1 MSNTPEWHGPGFDP
15 RAGTITGTSRWQ
27 SKGDT
32 LETTISNL
40 LRSLAEAIRPF
51 LGLDSIAA
59 VDPGDIEGLDD
70 LVEESV
76 GTYIENEGV
85 MTSTSFDADD
95 YDLVTEDNFDPSRYD
110 LLDETDISY
119 LIDQKVEEEVSSE
132 VEQGSTLSEAMAKY
146 PKSFDKLYISM
157 VKAGEAGGVL
167 DVILRRLA
175 GFMEKSQKLRK
186 QVKGALIYPA
196 AVITVAILIL
206 VVIMLFVV
214 PAFEKMFADI
224 GQALPAPTQ
233 LLLNTSQAIQ
243 TYWYLIPLIPI
254 FLMFIMKM
262 IARTEAGERW
272 IDTFKLRMPVFGNII
287 KKSSVARFC
296 RTLGTLIASGVPI
309 LEALRIVKDAVG
321 NVIISN
327 AIEDVHGSIR
337 EGDTI
342 ADPLRAS
349 GIFDELLVNMIDV
362 GEETGELDKML
373 MKIADNY
380 EADVDVAVEG
390 MSSLLEPLLIVG
402 MGLVVGFIVISLFL
416 PLVSIIKNIG

>member
-1 MSNTPEWHGPGFDP
+1 MPVFAFEAIKDDGQKVKSEVT
-15 RAGTITGTSRWQ
+15 AG
-27 SKGDT
+27 SKD
-32 LETTISNL
+32 
-40 LRSLAEAIRPF
+40 EAIRKIQDQ
-51 LGLDSIAA
+51 GLRPTRIKAQK
-59 VDPGDIEGLDD
+59 
-70 LVEESV
+70 EESKSRSV
-76 GTYIENEGV
+76 PGV
-85 MTSTSFDADD
+85 EKAPAKKKGGLFMGGVSSKDIVTFTTQLSTLQDAG
-95 YDLVTEDNFDPSRYD
+95 LPIVRSLKILEEQQKPGRFK
-110 LLDETDISY
+110 
-119 LIDQKVEEEVSSE
+119 DQLEEVSSE

-243 TYWYLIPLIPI
+243 PYWYLIPLIPI

>member
-1 MSNTPEWHGPGFDP
+1 MPVFAYEALKNDGQKVKSEVTADSKNEAIKKIQEQGLRPTSIVTQKGESQP
-15 RAGTITGTSRWQ
+15 RAVPGVEKAAKK
-27 SKGDT
+27 KGGGLLTRGVSSNDIVTFTTQLST
-32 LETTISNL
+32 LQDAGLPIV
-40 LRSLAEAIRPF
+40 RSLRILEEQQK
-51 LGLDSIAA
+51 
-59 VDPGDIEGLDD
+59 PGRFKEQL
-70 LVEESV
+70 
-76 GTYIENEGV
+76 
-85 MTSTSFDADD
+85 
-95 YDLVTEDNFDPSRYD
+95 
-110 LLDETDISY
+110 
-119 LIDQKVEEEVSSE
+119 EEVADE

-146 PKSFDKLYISM
+146 PRSFDKLYISM

-186 QVKGALIYPA
+186 KVKGALVYPI
-196 AVITVAILIL
+196 AVITVAIAIL
-206 VVIMLFVV
+206 VVIMIFVV
-214 PAFEKMFADI
+214 PAFEKMFQDI

-233 LLLNTSQAIQ
+233 MLLSASQAMA
-243 TYWYLIPLIPI
+243 WPNCLLIPVVPIVLI
-254 FLMFIMKM
+254 LIMKL
-262 IARTEAGERW
+262 IARTERGEKAL
-272 IDTFKLRMPVFGNII
+272 DAFKLRMPVFGNII

-321 NVIISN
+321 NVIIAN

-402 MGLVVGFIVISLFL
+402 MGLIVGFIVISLFL
-416 PLVSIIKNIG
+416 PLVSIIENIG

>member
-1 MSNTPEWHGPGFDP
+1 MPVFAFEAIKDDGQKVKSEVTAE
-15 RAGTITGTSRWQ
+15 
-27 SKGDT
+27 SKD
-32 LETTISNL
+32 
-40 LRSLAEAIRPF
+40 EAIRKIQDQ
-51 LGLDSIAA
+51 GLRPTRIKAQK
-59 VDPGDIEGLDD
+59 
-70 LVEESV
+70 EESKSRSV
-76 GTYIENEGV
+76 PGV
-85 MTSTSFDADD
+85 EKAPAKKKGGLFMGGVSSKDIVTFTTQLSTLQDAG
-95 YDLVTEDNFDPSRYD
+95 LPIVRSLKILEEQQKPGRFK
-110 LLDETDISY
+110 
-119 LIDQKVEEEVSSE
+119 DQLEEVSSE

-243 TYWYLIPLIPI
+243 TYWYLIPLIPV
-254 FLMFIMKM
+254 FLMLIMKM

-272 IDTFKLRMPVFGNII
+272 LDAFKLRMPVFGNII

>member
-1 MSNTPEWHGPGFDP
+1 MPVFAFEAIKNDGQKVKSEVTAESKDEAIKKIQGQGLRPTRIKAQKEESKSRSVPGIEKAPAKKKSGLFARGVSSTDIVTFTTQLSTLQD
-15 RAGTITGTSRWQ
+15 AGLPIV
-27 SKGDT
+27 
-32 LETTISNL
+32 
-40 LRSLAEAIRPF
+40 RSLKILEEQQK
-51 LGLDSIAA
+51 
-59 VDPGDIEGLDD
+59 PGRFKDQL
-70 LVEESV
+70 EE
-76 GTYIENEGV
+76 I
-85 MTSTSFDADD
+85 
-95 YDLVTEDNFDPSRYD
+95 
-110 LLDETDISY
+110 
-119 LIDQKVEEEVSSE
+119 SSE

-233 LLLNTSQAIQ
+233 LLLSTSQAIQ

-254 FLMFIMKM
+254 FLMTIMKL
-262 IARTEAGERW
+262 IARTEAGEKAL
-272 IDTFKLRMPVFGNII
+272 DAFKLRMPVFGNII

-321 NVIISN
+321 NVIIAN

-342 ADPLRAS
+342 ADPLRSS

>member
-1 MSNTPEWHGPGFDP
+1 MPVFAFEAIKNDGQKVKSEVTAESKDEAIKKIQGQGLRPTRIKAQKEESKSRSVPGVEKAPPKKKSGLFARGVSSNDIVTFTTQLSTLQD
-15 RAGTITGTSRWQ
+15 AGLPIV
-27 SKGDT
+27 
-32 LETTISNL
+32 
-40 LRSLAEAIRPF
+40 RSLKILEEQQK
-51 LGLDSIAA
+51 
-59 VDPGDIEGLDD
+59 PGR
-70 LVEESV
+70 
-76 GTYIENEGV
+76 
-85 MTSTSFDADD
+85 FK
-95 YDLVTEDNFDPSRYD
+95 
-110 LLDETDISY
+110 
-119 LIDQKVEEEVSSE
+119 DQLEEVSSE

-196 AVITVAILIL
+196 AVITVAVLIL

-233 LLLNTSQAIQ
+233 LLLSTSQAIQ

-254 FLMFIMKM
+254 FLMTIMKL
-262 IARTEAGERW
+262 IARTEAGEKAL
-272 IDTFKLRMPVFGNII
+272 DAFKLRMPVFGNII

-342 ADPLRAS
+342 ADPLRSS

>member
-1 MSNTPEWHGPGFDP
+1 MPVFAYEALNNDAQKVKGD
-15 RAGTITGTSRWQ
+15 ITADSKNEAIKLIQ
-27 SKGDT
+27 SKGLRPTRLQQQKGEPAKKAVPVVEQLAPKKKSALFKRGVRSHDIVTFTTQLST
-32 LETTISNL
+32 LQDAGLPIV
-40 LRSLAEAIRPF
+40 RSLKILEDQQKPGKFKDQLEAI
-51 LGLDSIAA
+51 
-59 VDPGDIEGLDD
+59 
-70 LVEESV
+70 
-76 GTYIENEGV
+76 
-85 MTSTSFDADD
+85 AD
-95 YDLVTEDNFDPSRYD
+95 
-110 LLDETDISY
+110 
-119 LIDQKVEEEVSSE
+119 E
-132 VEQGSTLSEAMAKY
+132 VEQGSTFSEALSKY
-146 PKSFDKLYISM
+146 PKSFNKLYISM
-157 VKAGEAGGVL
+157 VRAGEAGGVL

-175 GFMEKSQKLRK
+175 GFMEKSQKLRRK
-186 QVKGALIYPA
+186 VKGALIYPA
-196 AVITVAILIL
+196 AVITVAAAIL

-214 PAFEKMFADI
+214 PAFEKMFQDI

-233 LLLNTSQAIQ
+233 LLLTTSQTLQ
-243 TYWYLIPLIPI
+243 DWWFLLPLVPI
-254 FLMFIMKM
+254 FLVFSMKM
-262 IARTEAGERW
+262 IARTDRGEKALDR
-272 IDTFKLRMPVFGNII
+272 FKLKMPVFGNII

-309 LEALRIVKDAVG
+309 LEALRIVRDAVG
-321 NVIISN
+321 NVIIAN

-390 MSSLLEPLLIVG
+390 MSSLLEPVLIVG

-416 PLVSIIKNIG
+416 PLVSIIKNIQ

>member
-1 MSNTPEWHGPGFDP
+1 MPVFAFEAVKNDGQKVQSEVTAGSKDEAIKKIQDQGLRPTRIKAQKEESKSRAVPGVEKAPAKKKVGLFMGGVSSNDIVTFTTQLSTLQD
-15 RAGTITGTSRWQ
+15 AGLPIV
-27 SKGDT
+27 
-32 LETTISNL
+32 
-40 LRSLAEAIRPF
+40 RSLKILEEQQK
-51 LGLDSIAA
+51 
-59 VDPGDIEGLDD
+59 PGRFKNQL
-70 LVEESV
+70 
-76 GTYIENEGV
+76 
-85 MTSTSFDADD
+85 
-95 YDLVTEDNFDPSRYD
+95 
-110 LLDETDISY
+110 
-119 LIDQKVEEEVSSE
+119 EEVSSE

-233 LLLNTSQAIQ
+233 LLLSTSQAIQ

-254 FLMFIMKM
+254 FLMVVMKL
-262 IARTEAGERW
+262 IARTEAGEKAL
-272 IDTFKLRMPVFGNII
+272 DAFKLRMPVFGNII

>member
-1 MSNTPEWHGPGFDP
+1 MPVFAFEAVKNDGQKVQSEVTAGSKDEAIKKIQDQGLRPTRIKAQKEESKSRAVPGVEKAPAKKKAGLFARGVSSNDIVTFTTQLSTLQD
-15 RAGTITGTSRWQ
+15 AGLPIV
-27 SKGDT
+27 
-32 LETTISNL
+32 
-40 LRSLAEAIRPF
+40 RSLKILEEQQK
-51 LGLDSIAA
+51 
-59 VDPGDIEGLDD
+59 PGR
-70 LVEESV
+70 
-76 GTYIENEGV
+76 
-85 MTSTSFDADD
+85 FK
-95 YDLVTEDNFDPSRYD
+95 
-110 LLDETDISY
+110 
-119 LIDQKVEEEVSSE
+119 DQLEEVSSE

-233 LLLNTSQAIQ
+233 LLLSTSQAIQ

-254 FLMFIMKM
+254 FLMVIMKL
-262 IARTEAGERW
+262 IARTEAGEKAL
-272 IDTFKLRMPVFGNII
+272 DAFKLRMPVFGNII

-342 ADPLRAS
+342 ADPLRSS

>member
-1 MSNTPEWHGPGFDP
+1 MPVFAFEAIKNDGQKVKSEVTAESKDEAIKKIQGQGLRPTRITAQKEESKSRAVPGVEKAPAKKKAGRCARGVSSNDIVTFTTQLSTLQD
-15 RAGTITGTSRWQ
+15 AGLPIV
-27 SKGDT
+27 
-32 LETTISNL
+32 
-40 LRSLAEAIRPF
+40 RSLKILEEQQK
-51 LGLDSIAA
+51 
-59 VDPGDIEGLDD
+59 PGR
-70 LVEESV
+70 
-76 GTYIENEGV
+76 
-85 MTSTSFDADD
+85 FK
-95 YDLVTEDNFDPSRYD
+95 
-110 LLDETDISY
+110 
-119 LIDQKVEEEVSSE
+119 DQLEEVSSE

-233 LLLNTSQAIQ
+233 LLLSTSQAIQ

-254 FLMFIMKM
+254 FLMVIMKL
-262 IARTEAGERW
+262 IARTEAGEKAL
-272 IDTFKLRMPVFGNII
+272 DAFKLRMPVFGNII

-342 ADPLRAS
+342 ADPLRSS

-390 MSSLLEPLLIVG
+390 MSSLLEPLLSVG
-402 MGLVVGFIVISLFL
+402 RGLVVGFIVISLFL

>member
-1 MSNTPEWHGPGFDP
+1 MPVFAFEAIKDDGQKVKSEVT
-15 RAGTITGTSRWQ
+15 AG
-27 SKGDT
+27 SKD
-32 LETTISNL
+32 
-40 LRSLAEAIRPF
+40 EAIRKIQDQ
-51 LGLDSIAA
+51 GLRPTRIKAQK
-59 VDPGDIEGLDD
+59 
-70 LVEESV
+70 EESKSRSV
-76 GTYIENEGV
+76 PSVEKAPAKKKGGLFMGGV
-85 MTSTSFDADD
+85 SSKDIVTFTTQLSTLQDAG
-95 YDLVTEDNFDPSRYD
+95 LPIVRSLKILEEQQKPGRFK
-110 LLDETDISY
+110 
-119 LIDQKVEEEVSSE
+119 DQLEEVSSE

-262 IARTEAGERW
+262 IARTAAGERW
-272 IDTFKLRMPVFGNII
+272 IDMFKLRMPVFGNII

>member
-1 MSNTPEWHGPGFDP
+1 VSSKDIVTFTTQLSTLQD
-15 RAGTITGTSRWQ
+15 AGLPIV
-27 SKGDT
+27 
-32 LETTISNL
+32 
-40 LRSLAEAIRPF
+40 RSLKILEEQQK
-51 LGLDSIAA
+51 
-59 VDPGDIEGLDD
+59 PGR
-70 LVEESV
+70 
-76 GTYIENEGV
+76 
-85 MTSTSFDADD
+85 FK
-95 YDLVTEDNFDPSRYD
+95 
-110 LLDETDISY
+110 
-119 LIDQKVEEEVSSE
+119 DQLEEVSSE

-272 IDTFKLRMPVFGNII
+272 IDMFKLRMPVFGNII

>member
-1 MSNTPEWHGPGFDP
+1 MPVFAFEAIKDDGQKVKSEVT
-15 RAGTITGTSRWQ
+15 AG
-27 SKGDT
+27 SKD
-32 LETTISNL
+32 
-40 LRSLAEAIRPF
+40 EAIRKIQDQ
-51 LGLDSIAA
+51 GLRPTRIKAQK
-59 VDPGDIEGLDD
+59 
-70 LVEESV
+70 EESKSRSV
-76 GTYIENEGV
+76 PGV
-85 MTSTSFDADD
+85 EKAPAKKKGGLFMGGVSSKDIVTFTTQLSTLQDAG
-95 YDLVTEDNFDPSRYD
+95 LPIVRSLKILEEQQKPGRFK
-110 LLDETDISY
+110 
-119 LIDQKVEEEVSSE
+119 DQLEEVSSE

-224 GQALPAPTQ
+224 GQALPAPPQ

>member
-1 MSNTPEWHGPGFDP
+1 MPVFAYEAINND
-15 RAGTITGTSRWQ
+15 AQ
-27 SKGDT
+27 KVKGDVTADSKDQAIKLIQEKGLRPTRLQMQKDEPAKKRAIPGVEQAAPKKKGPLFKGGVKTADIVTFTTQLST
-32 LETTISNL
+32 LQDAGLPIV
-40 LRSLAEAIRPF
+40 RSLNILEEQQKPGRLKDELEAI
-51 LGLDSIAA
+51 S
-59 VDPGDIEGLDD
+59 E
-70 LVEESV
+70 
-76 GTYIENEGV
+76 
-85 MTSTSFDADD
+85 
-95 YDLVTEDNFDPSRYD
+95 
-110 LLDETDISY
+110 
-119 LIDQKVEEEVSSE
+119 E
-132 VEQGSTLSEAMAKY
+132 VEQGSTFSEALSKY
-146 PKSFDKLYISM
+146 PKSFNKLYISM

-186 QVKGALIYPA
+186 KVKGALIYPA
-196 AVITVAILIL
+196 AVITVAAAIL

-224 GQALPAPTQ
+224 GQSLPAPTQ
-233 LLLNTSQAIQ
+233 LLLSTSQAIQ
-243 TYWYLIPLIPI
+243 KYWFLLPGIPI
-254 FLMFIMKM
+254 LLVFSMKM
-262 IARTEAGERW
+262 IARTERGGRAL
-272 IDTFKLRMPVFGNII
+272 DAFKLKMPVFGNII

-309 LEALRIVKDAVG
+309 LEALRIVRDAVG
-321 NVIISN
+321 NIIISN
-327 AIEDVHGSIR
+327 AIEDVHSSIR

-390 MSSLLEPLLIVG
+390 MSSLLEPVLIVG
-402 MGLVVGFIVISLFL
+402 MGLVVGFIVVSLFL
-416 PLVSIIKNIG
+416 PLVSIIKNIQ

>member
-1 MSNTPEWHGPGFDP
+1 MPVFAYEAINND
-15 RAGTITGTSRWQ
+15 AQ
-27 SKGDT
+27 KVKGDVTADSKQLALKLIQEKGLRPTRLVQQKDEPAKKAIPGVEQAAPKKRGPLFKGGVKTADIVTFTTQLST
-32 LETTISNL
+32 LQDAGLPIV
-40 LRSLAEAIRPF
+40 RSLKILEEQQKPGRLKDELEAI
-51 LGLDSIAA
+51 S
-59 VDPGDIEGLDD
+59 E
-70 LVEESV
+70 
-76 GTYIENEGV
+76 
-85 MTSTSFDADD
+85 
-95 YDLVTEDNFDPSRYD
+95 
-110 LLDETDISY
+110 
-119 LIDQKVEEEVSSE
+119 E
-132 VEQGSTLSEAMAKY
+132 VEQGSTFSEALSKY
-146 PKSFDKLYISM
+146 PKSFNKLYISM

-186 QVKGALIYPA
+186 KVKGALIYPA
-196 AVITVAILIL
+196 AVVTVAAAIL

-224 GQALPAPTQ
+224 GQSLPAPTQ
-233 LLLNTSQAIQ
+233 LLLSTSQAIQ
-243 TYWYLIPLIPI
+243 KYWFLLPGIPI
-254 FLMFIMKM
+254 VLMFSMKM
-262 IARTEAGERW
+262 IARTERGGKAL
-272 IDTFKLRMPVFGNII
+272 DAFKLKMPVFGNII

-309 LEALRIVKDAVG
+309 LEALRIVRDAVG
-321 NVIISN
+321 NIIISN

-390 MSSLLEPLLIVG
+390 MSSLLEPVLIVG
-402 MGLVVGFIVISLFL
+402 MGLVVGFIVVSLFL
-416 PLVSIIKNIG
+416 PLVSIIKNIQ

>member
-1 MSNTPEWHGPGFDP
+1 MPVFAYEAINND
-15 RAGTITGTSRWQ
+15 AQ
-27 SKGDT
+27 KVKGDVTADSKQLALKLIQEKGLRPTRLVQQKDEPAKKAIPGVEQAAPKKRGPLFKGGVKTADIVTFTTQLST
-32 LETTISNL
+32 LQDAGLPIV
-40 LRSLAEAIRPF
+40 RSLKILEEQQKPGRLKDELEAI
-51 LGLDSIAA
+51 S
-59 VDPGDIEGLDD
+59 E
-70 LVEESV
+70 
-76 GTYIENEGV
+76 
-85 MTSTSFDADD
+85 
-95 YDLVTEDNFDPSRYD
+95 
-110 LLDETDISY
+110 
-119 LIDQKVEEEVSSE
+119 E
-132 VEQGSTLSEAMAKY
+132 VEQGSTFSEALSKY
-146 PKSFDKLYISM
+146 PKSFNKLYISM

-186 QVKGALIYPA
+186 KVKGALIYPA
-196 AVITVAILIL
+196 AVVTVAAAIL

-224 GQALPAPTQ
+224 GQSLPAPTQ
-233 LLLNTSQAIQ
+233 LLLSTRQAIQ
-243 TYWYLIPLIPI
+243 KYWFLLPGIPI
-254 FLMFIMKM
+254 VLMFSMKM
-262 IARTEAGERW
+262 IARTERGGKAL
-272 IDTFKLRMPVFGNII
+272 DAFKLKMPVFGNII

-309 LEALRIVKDAVG
+309 LEALRIVRDAVG
-321 NVIISN
+321 NIIISN

-390 MSSLLEPLLIVG
+390 MSSLLEPVLIVG
-402 MGLVVGFIVISLFL
+402 MGLVVGFIVVSLFL
-416 PLVSIIKNIG
+416 PLVSIIKNIQ

>member
-1 MSNTPEWHGPGFDP
+1 MPVFAFEAIKNDGQKVKSEVTAESKDEAIKKIQGQGLRPTRIKAQKEESKSRSVPGIEKAPAKKKSGLFARGVSSTDIVTFTTQLSTLQD
-15 RAGTITGTSRWQ
+15 AGLPIV
-27 SKGDT
+27 
-32 LETTISNL
+32 
-40 LRSLAEAIRPF
+40 RSLKILEEQQK
-51 LGLDSIAA
+51 
-59 VDPGDIEGLDD
+59 PGR
-70 LVEESV
+70 
-76 GTYIENEGV
+76 
-85 MTSTSFDADD
+85 FK
-95 YDLVTEDNFDPSRYD
+95 
-110 LLDETDISY
+110 
-119 LIDQKVEEEVSSE
+119 DQLEEVSSE

-233 LLLNTSQAIQ
+233 LLLSTSQAIQ

-254 FLMFIMKM
+254 FLMTIMKL
-262 IARTEAGERW
+262 IARTEAGEKAL
-272 IDTFKLRMPVFGNII
+272 DAFKLRMPVFGNII

-321 NVIISN
+321 NVIIAN

-342 ADPLRAS
+342 ADPLRSS